1 MIKLIG
7 FHCLCRVKSLSKG
20 NNPKKDLSASTLN
33 IRESAVVPLSSG
45 LPTVSTLDSNSFDV
59 ANGTNRFGWSK
70 HIEKEVS
77 LPFSVDG
84 VPSGR
89 EEVHIASLYNN
100 YYREQN
106 RSFTTADEDDFAE
119 EDYEQDKRSQRK
131 GKADTYS
138 ASGYEDKTRRVD
150 SQTKWKDVPDTDA
163 NSLRS
168 DEHLNAL
175 LKVRSHVSFSL
186 HLPIDD

>member
-1 MIKLIG
+1 MFKIDRL
-7 FHCLCRVKSLSKG
+7 HCLCRVKSLSKG

-33 IRESAVVPLSSG
+33 LRESTAVPLSSG
-45 LPTVSTLDSNSFDV
+45 LPTVSTLDSFDV

-77 LPFSVDG
+77 LPFSMDC

-89 EEVHIASLYNN
+89 EEVHVAFSYNN
-100 YYREQN
+100 YYREQG
-106 RSFTTADEDDFAE
+106 RSFTTSEEEDFVE
-119 EDYEQDKRSQRK
+119 EDYEQEKRSRRK

-138 ASGYEDKTRRVD
+138 ASGYEDKSRRVD
-150 SQTKWKDVPDTDA
+150 NQTKWKDVPDTDA

-168 DEHLNAL
+168 DDDLNAL
-175 LKVRSHVSFSL
+175 LKVRSHVAFFSIQL
-186 HLPIDD
+186 MTDV